1 MPNFRGGR
9 DALLF
14 DWYQSLFG
22 LTARQAQDGYTKRI
36 EAGKCP
42 PIPQGER
49 VEANT
54 SRRTTPNEQHWRWRA
69 GCDKRTHHATFQT
82 ANQVAMI

>member
-1 MPNFRGGR
+1 MANFRGGR

-14 DWYQSLFG
+14 DWYENLFG

-42 PIPQGER
+42 PIPRGER
-49 VEANT
+49 PRMSSIGAGGPVAI
-54 SRRTTPNEQHWRWRA
+54 SVRIMRRVRQQI
-69 GCDKRTHHATFQT
+69 KSL
-82 ANQVAMI
+82 